1 MASSRVGTSL
11 RTRRGPYLVF
21 QVFVLFLLMNRRLS
35 RLGSSCNMPYFVRCS
50 KSCVQCGNLA
60 CKGTGENTRT
70 RPRGLWRTGAA
81 LEVGL
86 PPERSSDLVG
96 ARRAEI
102 DLVLIAGIGERG
114 VDLIG
119 HIADPE

>member
-21 QVFVLFLLMNRRLS
+21 QVCVLFLLMNRRLS
-35 RLGSSCNMPYFVRCS
+35 RLGSAATCPILCVAASHVCDAAIRPVRDRG
-50 KSCVQCGNLA
+50 K
-60 CKGTGENTRT
+60 
-70 RPRGLWRTGAA
+70 RPRGAVRAVENRWRPPEAD
-81 LEVGL
+81 L

-102 DLVLIAGIGERG
+102 DLVLIAGIGER
-114 VDLIG
+114 
-119 HIADPE
+119 